1 MARTVSV
8 SENMKRIYP
17 KFNDSRPHVETNYDD
32 SALSNSASNS
42 PKNLFMIGSAADGD
56 PTKVYTLNT
65 LSQAK
70 GTFGSGDLV
79 NAMELAWDPS
89 NDSLTNGGTIYAM
102 RAEDATQASLTKGA
116 LSFVSKVFGDNANRV
131 GVALDNDVITG
142 APRITVTYDPKN
154 YSRVYTNIGSM
165 FTLSYKGTAAA
176 AGYSVEKGADGYASK
191 LTLATGQSID
201 ALEEVKSFDL
211 TSQSYQ
217 TMADLLQGISAVSG
231 FSAGVVGSTVVET
244 KYLDIV
250 DPAVDCKT
258 APVTVTAK
266 VGDAVH
272 ALRYDSYVTL
282 SVASPVAP
290 SGVEVGTT
298 TTTTTT
304 VTAGSSTQAF
314 PEPFEKTFLTGG
326 STGTVPVSWADKFKN
341 AVGND
346 AYYIVAL
353 TDQENIH
360 AELKA
365 FLDEESDLGY
375 NYRGFVG
382 GGFNEEPEEMISRQ
396 ISLKDERINLVG
408 QSGYYA
414 NLSGAS
420 VHIPAYLM
428 AAYAAGVAS
437 SLQIGGALTNKYI
450 SLVSLDQELAGDQLD
465 TLNSN
470 GVISI
475 EKVVNRNATGGYR
488 FVQDVTTYNSSN
500 EPVKSRLSLGELTD
514 FLFDD
519 LKLYLEQN
527 FIGTN
532 IRTTTADDIKA
543 GVSSFLYNE
552 ASADNGLITS
562 YNESDITVSISGDV
576 AYVVFSAAPSQTMD
590 SIVVYGTYTNYTAS
604 STTETDDTGTV
615 E

>member
-1 MARTVSV
+1 MAKTVSV

-32 SALSNSASNS
+32 SALSNSASDS
-42 PKNLFMIGSAADGD
+42 QKNIFMIGSAADGD

-102 RAEDATQASLTKGA
+102 RAENATQASLTKGA

-131 GVALDNDVITG
+131 GISLDNDVITR

-154 YSRVYTNIGSM
+154 YRRVYTNIGSM
-165 FTLSYKGTAAA
+165 FTLSYTGTAAA
-176 AGYSVEKGADGYASK
+176 AGYSVEKGSDGYASK
-191 LTLATGQSID
+191 FTLATGDLIGS
-201 ALEEVKSFDL
+201 LKEVKSFDL
-211 TSQSYQ
+211 HSNSYQ

-244 KYLDIV
+244 KYLDTV
-250 DPAVDCKT
+250 NPAVDCKT

-282 SVASPVAP
+282 SVASP
-290 SGVEVGTT
+290 
-298 TTTTTT
+298 
-304 VTAGSSTQAF
+304 GSSAKAF
-314 PEPFEKTFLTGG
+314 PAPFEKTFLTGG
-326 STGTVPVSWADKFKN
+326 STGKVPVSWADKFKN
-341 AVGND
+341 VVGND

-414 NLSGAS
+414 NLSGAN

-450 SLVSLDQELAGDQLD
+450 SLVSLDQELTGDQLD

-543 GVSSFLYNE
+543 GVSSFLFNE
-552 ASADNGLITS
+552 ASSDNGLITS
-562 YNESDITVSISGDV
+562 YKESDITVSISGDV

-590 SIVVYGTYTNYTAS
+590 NIVVYGTYTNYTAS
-604 STTETDDTGTV
+604 STTETDATK
-615 E
+615 

>member
-1 MARTVSV
+1 MAKTVSV

-42 PKNLFMIGSAADGD
+42 PKNIFMIGPAADGD

-131 GVALDNDVITG
+131 GIALDNDVITG

-165 FTLSYKGTAAA
+165 FTLSYKGTATA

-191 LTLATGQSID
+191 FTLATGQSID

-211 TSQSYQ
+211 HSHAYQ

-231 FSAGVVGSTVVET
+231 FTAGVVGSTVVET

-258 APVTVTAK
+258 TPVTVTAK

-282 SVASPVAP
+282 SATPLDVT
-290 SGVEVGTT
+290 VGTT
-298 TTTTTT
+298 DNSAT
-304 VTAGSSTQAF
+304 VTTSSEDTKF

-326 STGTVPVSWADKFKN
+326 STGQVPVSWADKFKN
-341 AVGND
+341 VVGND

-414 NLSGAS
+414 NLSGSS

-437 SLQIGGALTNKYI
+437 SLRIGGALTNKYI
-450 SLVSLDQELAGDQLD
+450 SLVSLDQELTGDQLD

-552 ASADNGLITS
+552 ASSDNGLITS
-562 YNESDITVSISGDV
+562 YKESDITVSISGDV

-590 SIVVYGTYTNYTAS
+590 NIVVYGTYTNYTAS
-604 STTETDDTGTV
+604 STTETDDTVTV

>member
-1 MARTVSV
+1 MAKTVSV

-17 KFNDSRPHVETNYDD
+17 KYNDSRPHVETNYDS

-42 PKNLFMIGSAADGD
+42 PKNIFMIGSAADGD

-89 NDSLTNGGTIYAM
+89 NESLTNGGTIYAM

-131 GVALDNDVITG
+131 GIALDNDVITG

-176 AGYSVEKGADGYASK
+176 AGYSVEKGSDGYAST
-191 LTLATGQSID
+191 LTLATGDSIG
-201 ALEEVKSFDL
+201 ALKEVKSFDL

-282 SVASPVAP
+282 SATPLDVT
-290 SGVEVGTT
+290 VGTT
-298 TTTTTT
+298 DNSAT
-304 VTAGSSTQAF
+304 VTTSSEDTKF

-326 STGTVPVSWADKFKN
+326 STGQVPVSWADKFKN
-341 AVGND
+341 VVGND

-375 NYRGFVG
+375 SYRGFVG

-437 SLQIGGALTNKYI
+437 SLRIGGALTNKYI
-450 SLVSLDQELAGDQLD
+450 SLVSLDQELTGDQLD

-532 IRTTTADDIKA
+532 VRTTTADDIKA

-562 YNESDITVSISGDV
+562 YKESDITVSISGDV

-590 SIVVYGTYTNYTAS
+590 NIVVYGTYTNYTAS
-604 STTETDDTGTV
+604 STTETDDTGTAQ
-615 E
+615 

>member
-1 MARTVSV
+1 MAKTVSV

-17 KFNDSRPHVETNYDD
+17 KYNDSRPHVETNYDD
-32 SALSNSASNS
+32 SALSNSASDS
-42 PKNLFMIGSAADGD
+42 QKNIFMIGSAADGD

-89 NDSLTNGGTIYAM
+89 NDSLTSGGTIYAM

-116 LSFVSKVFGDNANRV
+116 LSFVSKVFGDNANKV
-131 GVALDNDVITG
+131 GIALDNDVITG

-191 LTLATGQSID
+191 FTLATGQSID

-211 TSQSYQ
+211 QSQAYQ
-217 TMADLLQGISAVSG
+217 TMADLVQGITAVSG

-282 SVASPVAP
+282 SVASSGAP
-290 SGVEVGTT
+290 TGVKVETT
-298 TTTTTT
+298 DNSAT
-304 VTAGSSTQAF
+304 VTSNSEAQEF
-314 PEPFEKTFLTGG
+314 PAPFEKTFLTGG

-341 AVGND
+341 VVGNN

-365 FLDEESDLGY
+365 FLDEEADLGY

-450 SLVSLDQELAGDQLD
+450 SLVSLDQELTGDQLD

-552 ASADNGLITS
+552 ASSDHGLITS
-562 YNESDITVSISGDV
+562 YKESDITVSISGDV

-590 SIVVYGTYTNYTAS
+590 NIVVYGTYTNYTAS
-604 STTETDDTGTV
+604 STTETDDTGTAQ
-615 E
+615 

>member
-1 MARTVSV
+1 MAKTVSV
-8 SENMKRIYP
+8 SDNMKRIYP

-32 SALSNSASNS
+32 SALSNSASSS
-42 PKNLFMIGSAADGD
+42 PKNIFMIGSASDGD

-89 NDSLTNGGTIYAM
+89 NNSLTNGGTIYAM

-116 LSFVSKVFGDNANRV
+116 LSFVSKVFGDNANKV
-131 GVALDNDVITG
+131 GIALDNDVITG

-191 LTLATGQSID
+191 FTLATGSSIS
-201 ALEEVKSFDL
+201 ALVEVKSFDL
-211 TSQSYQ
+211 HSNAYQ

-250 DPAVDCKT
+250 DHAVDCKT
-258 APVTVTAK
+258 APATVTAK

-272 ALRYDSYVTL
+272 ALRYDSYVKL
-282 SVASPVAP
+282 SVASSGAP
-290 SGVEVGTT
+290 TGVKVETT

-304 VTAGSSTQAF
+304 VTAGSATQGF
-314 PEPFEKTFLTGG
+314 PAPFEKTFLTGG

-414 NLSGAS
+414 NLSGAN

-450 SLVSLDQELAGDQLD
+450 SLVSLDQELTGDQLD

-543 GVSSFLYNE
+543 GVSSFLFNE
-552 ASADNGLITS
+552 ASSDNGLITS
-562 YNESDITVSISGDV
+562 YKESDITVSISGDV

-590 SIVVYGTYTNYTAS
+590 NIVVYGTYTNYTAS
-604 STTETDDTGTV
+604 STTETDATK
-615 E
+615 

>member
-1 MARTVSV
+1 MAKTVSV

-17 KFNDSRPHVETNYDD
+17 KYNDSRPHVETNYDD
-32 SALSNSASNS
+32 SALSNSASDS
-42 PKNLFMIGSAADGD
+42 QKNIFMIGSAADGD

-89 NDSLTNGGTIYAM
+89 NNSLTSGGTIYAM

-131 GVALDNDVITG
+131 GIALDNDVITG

-191 LTLATGQSID
+191 FTLATGDSID
-201 ALEEVKSFDL
+201 ALAEVKSFDL
-211 TSQSYQ
+211 HSQSYQ
-217 TMADLLQGISAVSG
+217 TMTELLQGISAVPD

-272 ALRYDSYVTL
+272 ALRYDNYVTL
-282 SVASPVAP
+282 SVTP
-290 SGVEVGTT
+290 SGAPTGAVVKTT
-298 TTTTTT
+298 DNSAT
-304 VTAGSSTQAF
+304 VTTNSDAQAF
-314 PEPFEKTFLTGG
+314 PAPFEMTFLTGG
-326 STGTVPVSWADKFKN
+326 STGKVPVSWADKFN
-341 AVGND
+341 NVVGNN

-450 SLVSLDQELAGDQLD
+450 SLVSLDQELTGDQLNI
-465 TLNSN
+465 LNSN

-562 YNESDITVSISGDV
+562 YKESDITVSISGDV

-590 SIVVYGTYTNYTAS
+590 NIVVYGTYTNYTAS
-604 STTETDDTGTV
+604 STTETDDTGTAQ
-615 E
+615 

>member
-1 MARTVSV
+1 MAKTVSV

-17 KFNDSRPHVETNYDD
+17 KYNDSRPHVETNYDD
-32 SALSNSASNS
+32 GALSNSASDS
-42 PKNLFMIGSAADGD
+42 QKNIFMIGSAADGD

-89 NDSLTNGGTIYAM
+89 NNSLTSGGTIYAM

-131 GVALDNDVITG
+131 GIALDKDVITG

-191 LTLATGQSID
+191 FTLATGQSID

-211 TSQSYQ
+211 HSKSYQ
-217 TMADLLQGISAVSG
+217 TMADLLQGISAVTG

-272 ALRYDSYVTL
+272 ALRYDNYVTL
-282 SVASPVAP
+282 SVTP
-290 SGVEVGTT
+290 SGATVKTT
-298 TTTTTT
+298 DNSAT
-304 VTAGSSTQAF
+304 VTTNPDAHEF
-314 PEPFEKTFLTGG
+314 PAPFEQTFLTGG
-326 STGTVPVSWADKFKN
+326 STGTVPVSWADKFN
-341 AVGND
+341 NVVGNN

-365 FLDEESDLGY
+365 FLDEEADLGY

-450 SLVSLDQELAGDQLD
+450 SLVSLDQELTGDQLN

-562 YNESDITVSISGDV
+562 YKESDITVSISGDV

-590 SIVVYGTYTNYTAS
+590 NIVVYGTYTNYTAS
-604 STTETDDTGTV
+604 STTETDDTGTAQ
-615 E
+615 

>member
-1 MARTVSV
+1 MAKTVSV

-32 SALSNSASNS
+32 SALSNSASDS
-42 PKNLFMIGSAADGD
+42 QKNIFMIGSAADGD

>member
-1 MARTVSV
+1 MAKTVSV

-17 KFNDSRPHVETNYDD
+17 KYNDSRPHVETNYDS

-42 PKNLFMIGSAADGD
+42 PKNIFMIGSAADGD

-89 NDSLTNGGTIYAM
+89 NESLTNGGTIYAM

-131 GVALDNDVITG
+131 GIALDNDVITG

-176 AGYSVEKGADGYASK
+176 AGYSVEKGADGYAST
-191 LTLATGQSID
+191 LTLATGDSIG
-201 ALEEVKSFDL
+201 ALKEVKSFDL

-282 SVASPVAP
+282 SATPLDVT
-290 SGVEVGTT
+290 VGTT
-298 TTTTTT
+298 DNSAT
-304 VTAGSSTQAF
+304 VTTSSEDTKF

-326 STGTVPVSWADKFKN
+326 STGQVPVSWADKFKN
-341 AVGND
+341 VVGND

-375 NYRGFVG
+375 SYRGFVG

-437 SLQIGGALTNKYI
+437 SLRIGGALTNKYI
-450 SLVSLDQELAGDQLD
+450 SLVSLDQELTGDQLD

-532 IRTTTADDIKA
+532 VRTTTADDIKA

-562 YNESDITVSISGDV
+562 YKESDITVSISGDV

-590 SIVVYGTYTNYTAS
+590 NIVVYGTYTNYTAS
-604 STTETDDTGTV
+604 STTETDDTGTAQ
-615 E
+615 

>member
-1 MARTVSV
+1 MAKTVSV
-8 SENMKRIYP
+8 SANMKRIYP
-17 KFNDSRPHVETNYDD
+17 KFNNSRPHVETNYDD
-32 SALSNSASNS
+32 SALSNSASDS
-42 PKNLFMIGSAADGD
+42 QKNIFMIGSASDGD

-70 GTFGSGDLV
+70 GTFGSGDLI

-116 LSFVSKVFGDNANRV
+116 LSFVSKVFGDNANRI
-131 GVALDNDVITG
+131 GIALDNDVVTG

-176 AGYSVEKGADGYASK
+176 AGYSVEKGDDGYASK
-191 LTLATGQSID
+191 FTLATGESID

-211 TSQSYQ
+211 KSKSYQ
-217 TMADLLQGISAVSG
+217 TMADLLQGIAAVSG

-258 APVTVTAK
+258 DPVTVTAK

-272 ALRYDSYVTL
+272 ALRYDSYVKL
-282 SVASPVAP
+282 SVAS
-290 SGVEVGTT
+290 SGVKVGTT
-298 TTTTTT
+298 DKSAT
-304 VTAGSSTQAF
+304 VTTSSDAHEF
-314 PEPFEKTFLTGG
+314 PAPFEKTFLTGG

-341 AVGND
+341 VVGND

-365 FLDEESDLGY
+365 FLDEESNLGY

-450 SLVSLDQELAGDQLD
+450 SLVSLDQELTGDQLD

-552 ASADNGLITS
+552 ASADNGLITG
-562 YNESDITVSISGDV
+562 YKESDITVSISGDV
-576 AYVVFSAAPSQTMD
+576 AYIVFSAAPSRTMD
-590 SIVVYGTYTNYTAS
+590 NIVVYGTYTNYTAS

>member
-1 MARTVSV
+1 MAKTVSV

-17 KFNDSRPHVETNYDD
+17 KYNDSRPHVETNYDD
-32 SALSNSASNS
+32 SALSNSASDS
-42 PKNLFMIGSAADGD
+42 QKNIFMIGSAADGD

-89 NDSLTNGGTIYAM
+89 NDSLTSGGTIYAM

-116 LSFVSKVFGDNANRV
+116 LSFVSKVFGDNANKV
-131 GVALDNDVITG
+131 GIALDNDVITG

-154 YSRVYTNIGSM
+154 YSREYTNIGSM

-191 LTLATGQSID
+191 FTLATGQSID

-211 TSQSYQ
+211 QSQAYQ
-217 TMADLLQGISAVSG
+217 TMADLVQGITAVSG

-282 SVASPVAP
+282 SVASSGAP
-290 SGVEVGTT
+290 TGVKVETT
-298 TTTTTT
+298 DNSAT
-304 VTAGSSTQAF
+304 VTSNSEAQEF
-314 PEPFEKTFLTGG
+314 PAPFEKTFLTGG

-341 AVGND
+341 VVGNN

-365 FLDEESDLGY
+365 FLDEEADLGY

-450 SLVSLDQELAGDQLD
+450 SLVSLDQELTGDQLD

-552 ASADNGLITS
+552 ASSDHGLITS
-562 YNESDITVSISGDV
+562 YKESDITVSISGDV

-590 SIVVYGTYTNYTAS
+590 NIVVYGTYTNYTAS
-604 STTETDDTGTV
+604 STTETDDTGTAQ
-615 E
+615 

>member
-1 MARTVSV
+1 MAKTVSV

-32 SALSNSASNS
+32 NALSNSASDS
-42 PKNLFMIGSAADGD
+42 QKNIFMIGSASDGD

-102 RAEDATQASLTKGA
+102 RAEDATQASLTKSA

-131 GVALDNDVITG
+131 GIALDNDVITG

-165 FTLSYKGTAAA
+165 FTLSYNGIAAA

-191 LTLATGQSID
+191 FTLATGQSIS

-211 TSQSYQ
+211 HSQSYQ

-231 FSAGVVGSTVVET
+231 FSAGVVGSTIVET
-244 KYLDIV
+244 KYLDVV

-266 VGDAVH
+266 VGDAIH

-282 SVASPVAP
+282 SVAP
-290 SGVEVGTT
+290 SGTPTGVVAGTT
-298 TTTTTT
+298 DHSAT
-304 VTAGSSTQAF
+304 VTATPAAQTF
-314 PEPFEKTFLTGG
+314 PAPFEKTFLTGG
-326 STGTVPVSWADKFKN
+326 STGKVPVSWADKFKN
-341 AVGND
+341 VVGNN

-414 NLSGAS
+414 NLSGAN

-450 SLVSLDQELAGDQLD
+450 SLVSLDQELTGDLLD

-543 GVSSFLYNE
+543 GVSSFLFNE
-552 ASADNGLITS
+552 ASSDNGLITS
-562 YNESDITVSISGDV
+562 YKESDITVSISGDV

-590 SIVVYGTYTNYTAS
+590 NIVVYGTYTNYTAS
-604 STTETDDTGTV
+604 STTEADATK
-615 E
+615 

>member
-1 MARTVSV
+1 MAQTVSV

-32 SALSNSASNS
+32 SALSNTASS
-42 PKNLFMIGSAADGD
+42 SDKNIFMIGSASDGD

-89 NDSLTNGGTIYAM
+89 NNSLTSGGTIYAM
-102 RAEDATQASLTKGA
+102 RAEDASQSSLVKGSLT
-116 LSFVSKVFGDNANRV
+116 FTSKVFGDNANKV

-142 APRITVTYDPKN
+142 APRITVSYDPKG

-165 FTLSYKGTAAA
+165 FTISYKGTATA

-191 LTLATGQSID
+191 VTLATGDSIN
-201 ALEEVKSFDL
+201 EMTEVKTFDL
-211 TSQSYQ
+211 HSQTFQ
-217 TMADLLQGISAVSG
+217 TMADLIQGIASVPG
-231 FSAGVVGSTVVET
+231 FSAGVVGSTVVST
-244 KYLDIV
+244 KYLDEV
-250 DPAVDCKT
+250 NPAVDCKT

-266 VGDAVH
+266 TGDAIH

-282 SVASPVAP
+282 SETTAKVP
-290 SGVEVGTT
+290 SNVQVEETT
-298 TTTTTT
+298 TTTTTISAS
-304 VTAGSSTQAF
+304 VESASF
-314 PEPFEKTFLTGG
+314 PAPFEEAFLSGG

-341 AVGND
+341 VLGND

-353 TDQENIH
+353 TDEENIH

-365 FLDEESDLGY
+365 FLDEEADLGY

-382 GGFNEEPEEMISRQ
+382 GGFNESPEEMISRQ

-450 SLVSLDQELAGDQLD
+450 DLVSLDQELSGDQLD
-465 TLNSN
+465 TLNQN

-488 FVQDVTTYNSSN
+488 FVQDVTTYNSTN

-552 ASADNGLITS
+552 ANSDNGLIVS
-562 YNESDITVSISGDV
+562 YQESDITVSIDGDK

-590 SIVVYGTYTNYTAS
+590 NIVVYGTYTNYTAT
-604 STTETDDTGTV
+604 STTETDDTNL

>member
-1 MARTVSV
+1 MAKTVSV

-42 PKNLFMIGSAADGD
+42 QKNIFMIGSAADGD

-116 LSFVSKVFGDNANRV
+116 LSFVSKVFGDNANKI
-131 GVALDNDVITG
+131 GIALDNDVITG

-191 LTLATGQSID
+191 LTLATGSSIS

-211 TSQSYQ
+211 HSQSYK

-244 KYLDIV
+244 KYLDVV

-282 SVASPVAP
+282 SVAP
-290 SGVEVGTT
+290 SSATTAGTT
-298 TTTTTT
+298 TNSAT
-304 VTAGSSTQAF
+304 VTVNSGAQGF
-314 PEPFEKTFLTGG
+314 PAPFEETFLTGG
-326 STGTVPVSWADKFKN
+326 STGTVPVSWADKFN
-341 AVGND
+341 NVVGND

-450 SLVSLDQELAGDQLD
+450 SLVSLDQELTGDQLD

-527 FIGTN
+527 FIGSN

-552 ASADNGLITS
+552 ASSENGLITS
-562 YNESDITVSISGDV
+562 YKESDITVSISGDV

-590 SIVVYGTYTNYTAS
+590 NIVVYGTYTNYTAS

>member
-1 MARTVSV
+1 MAKTVSV

-17 KFNDSRPHVETNYDD
+17 KYNDSRPHVETNYDG
-32 SALSNSASNS
+32 SALSNSASES
-42 PKNLFMIGSAADGD
+42 QKNIFMIGSATDGD

-89 NDSLTNGGTIYAM
+89 NNSLTNGGTIYAM

-131 GVALDNDVITG
+131 GIALDNDVITG

-165 FTLSYKGTAAA
+165 FTLSYTGTAAA

-191 LTLATGQSID
+191 FTLATGDSID

-211 TSQSYQ
+211 HSQSYQ
-217 TMADLLQGISAVSG
+217 TMADLLQGISSVSG
-231 FSAGVVGSTVVET
+231 FSTGVVGSTVVET

-258 APVTVTAK
+258 APATVTAK

-282 SVASPVAP
+282 SVAPADVTVKTSVNAA
-290 SGVEVGTT
+290 
-298 TTTTTT
+298 T
-304 VTAGSSTQAF
+304 VTSNSGAQTF
-314 PEPFEKTFLTGG
+314 PAPFEQTFLTGG

-341 AVGND
+341 VVGNN

-396 ISLKDERINLVG
+396 ISLKDERVNLVG

-414 NLSGAS
+414 NLAGAN

-437 SLQIGGALTNKYI
+437 SLRIGGALTNKYI
-450 SLVSLDQELAGDQLD
+450 SLVSLDQELTGDQLNI
-465 TLNSN
+465 LNSN

-562 YNESDITVSISGDV
+562 YKEADITVSISGDV

-590 SIVVYGTYTNYTAS
+590 NIVVYGTYTNYTAS
-604 STTETDDTGTV
+604 STTETDDTGTAQ
-615 E
+615 

>member
-1 MARTVSV
+1 MAKTVSV

-32 SALSNSASNS
+32 SALSNSASDS
-42 PKNLFMIGSAADGD
+42 QKNIFMIGSASDGD

-89 NDSLTNGGTIYAM
+89 NDSLTSGGTIYAM

-131 GVALDNDVITG
+131 GIALDNDVITG

-191 LTLATGQSID
+191 FTLATGQSID

-211 TSQSYQ
+211 HSHSYQ

-244 KYLDIV
+244 KYLDVV

-326 STGTVPVSWADKFKN
+326 STGEVPVSWADKFKN
-341 AVGND
+341 VVGND

-414 NLSGAS
+414 NLSGAN

-450 SLVSLDQELAGDQLD
+450 SLVSLDQELTGDQLD

-543 GVSSFLYNE
+543 GVSSFLFNE
-552 ASADNGLITS
+552 ASSDNGLITS
-562 YNESDITVSISGDV
+562 YKESDITVSISGDV

-590 SIVVYGTYTNYTAS
+590 NIVVYGTYTNYTAS
-604 STTETDDTGTV
+604 STTETDATK
-615 E
+615 

>member
-1 MARTVSV
+1 MAKTVSV

-42 PKNLFMIGSAADGD
+42 PKNIFMIGPAADGD

-131 GVALDNDVITG
+131 GIALDNDVITG

-165 FTLSYKGTAAA
+165 FTLSYKGTATA

-191 LTLATGQSID
+191 FTLATGQSID

-211 TSQSYQ
+211 HSHAYQ

-231 FSAGVVGSTVVET
+231 FTAGVVGSTVVET

-258 APVTVTAK
+258 TPVTVTAK

-282 SVASPVAP
+282 SATPVD
-290 SGVEVGTT
+290 VTVGTT
-298 TTTTTT
+298 DNSAT
-304 VTAGSSTQAF
+304 VTTSSEDTKF

-326 STGTVPVSWADKFKN
+326 STGQVPVSWADKFKN
-341 AVGND
+341 VVGND

-414 NLSGAS
+414 NLSGSS

-437 SLQIGGALTNKYI
+437 SLRIGGALTNKYI
-450 SLVSLDQELAGDQLD
+450 SLVSLDQELTGDQLD

-552 ASADNGLITS
+552 ASSDNGLITS
-562 YNESDITVSISGDV
+562 YKESDITVSISGDV

-590 SIVVYGTYTNYTAS
+590 NIVVYGTYTNYTAS
-604 STTETDDTGTV
+604 STTETDDTVTV

>member
-1 MARTVSV
+1 MASTVSV

-32 SALSNSASNS
+32 SALSNSASDS
-42 PKNLFMIGSAADGD
+42 QKNIFMIGSAADGD
-56 PTKVYTLNT
+56 PTKVYTLKT

-116 LSFVSKVFGDNANRV
+116 LYFVSKVFGDNANKV
-131 GVALDNDVITG
+131 GITLDDDVITG
-142 APRITVTYDPKN
+142 APRITVTYDPSN

-191 LTLATGQSID
+191 FTLATGSSIS
-201 ALEEVKSFDL
+201 ALVEVKSFDL
-211 TSQSYQ
+211 SSQSYQ

-244 KYLDIV
+244 KYLDVV

-282 SVASPVAP
+282 SVAP
-290 SGVEVGTT
+290 SSATTSVVTGTT
-298 TTTTTT
+298 TSSAT
-304 VTAGSSTQAF
+304 VTANPDALEF
-314 PEPFEKTFLTGG
+314 PDPFEETFLTGG

-341 AVGND
+341 VVGND

-450 SLVSLDQELAGDQLD
+450 SLVSLDQELTGDQLD

-519 LKLYLEQN
+519 LRLYLEQN

-552 ASADNGLITS
+552 ASADDGLITS
-562 YNESDITVSISGDV
+562 YQESDITVSISGDI
-576 AYVVFSAAPSQTMD
+576 AYVVFSAAPSQTLD
-590 SIVVYGTYTNYTAS
+590 NIVVYGTYTNYTAA
-604 STTETDDTGTV
+604 STTETDDTET

>member
-1 MARTVSV
+1 MAKTVSV

-42 PKNLFMIGSAADGD
+42 PKNIFMIGSAADGD
-56 PTKVYTLNT
+56 STKVYTLNT

-131 GVALDNDVITG
+131 GIALDNDVITG

-165 FTLSYKGTAAA
+165 FTLSYKGTATA

-191 LTLATGQSID
+191 FTLATGDSIS
-201 ALEEVKSFDL
+201 ALTEVKSFDL
-211 TSQSYQ
+211 HSHSYQ

-231 FSAGVVGSTVVET
+231 FTAGVVGSTVVET

-282 SVASPVAP
+282 SATPLDVT
-290 SGVEVGTT
+290 VGTT
-298 TTTTTT
+298 DNSAT
-304 VTAGSSTQAF
+304 VTTSSEDTKF

-326 STGTVPVSWADKFKN
+326 STGQVPVSWADKFKN

-346 AYYIVAL
+346 AYYIIAL

-365 FLDEESDLGY
+365 FLDEESYLGY

-414 NLSGAS
+414 NLSGAN

-450 SLVSLDQELAGDQLD
+450 SLVSLDQELTGDQLD

-475 EKVVNRNATGGYR
+475 EKVVNRNATSGYR

-519 LKLYLEQN
+519 LKLYLEKN

-543 GVSSFLYNE
+543 GVSSFLFNE
-552 ASADNGLITS
+552 ASSDNGLITS
-562 YNESDITVSISGDV
+562 YKESDITVSISGDV

-604 STTETDDTGTV
+604 SITETYATK
-615 E
+615 

>member
-1 MARTVSV
+1 MAKTVSV

-42 PKNLFMIGSAADGD
+42 PKNIFMIGPAADGD

-131 GVALDNDVITG
+131 GIALDNDVITG

-165 FTLSYKGTAAA
+165 FTLSYKGTATA

-191 LTLATGQSID
+191 FTLATGQSID

-211 TSQSYQ
+211 HSHSYQ

-231 FSAGVVGSTVVET
+231 FTAGVVGSTVVET

-258 APVTVTAK
+258 TPVTVTAK

-282 SVASPVAP
+282 SATPLDVT
-290 SGVEVGTT
+290 VGTT
-298 TTTTTT
+298 DNSAT
-304 VTAGSSTQAF
+304 VTTSSEDTKF

-326 STGTVPVSWADKFKN
+326 STGQVPVSWADKFKN
-341 AVGND
+341 VVGND

-414 NLSGAS
+414 NLSGSS

-437 SLQIGGALTNKYI
+437 SLRIGGALTNKYI
-450 SLVSLDQELAGDQLD
+450 SLVSLDQELTGDQLD

-552 ASADNGLITS
+552 ASSDNGLITS
-562 YNESDITVSISGDV
+562 YKESDITVSISGDV

-590 SIVVYGTYTNYTAS
+590 NIVVYGTYTNYTAS
-604 STTETDDTGTV
+604 STTETDDTVTV

>member
-17 KFNDSRPHVETNYDD
+17 KFNDSRPHVETNYGD
-32 SALSNSASNS
+32 SALSNSASDS
-42 PKNLFMIGSAADGD
+42 QKNIFMIGSAADGD

>member
-32 SALSNSASNS
+32 SALSNSASDS
-42 PKNLFMIGSAADGD
+42 QKNIFMIGSAADGD

-165 FTLSYKGTAAA
+165 FTLSYTGTAAA